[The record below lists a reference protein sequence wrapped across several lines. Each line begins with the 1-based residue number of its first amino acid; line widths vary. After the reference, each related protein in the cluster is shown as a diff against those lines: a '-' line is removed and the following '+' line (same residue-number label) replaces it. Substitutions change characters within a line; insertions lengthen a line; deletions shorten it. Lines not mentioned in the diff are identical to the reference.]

1 MKKFI
6 CLLLATLLGLMLF
19 VGCSEKEG
27 ILVVM
32 PDGAPALSMA
42 ELMSTEY
49 KVGELD
55 TEYRIVSSDSIAG
68 LVANRQADLA
78 VLPLNLATKVCGNDY
93 QILSVMTFG
102 NLYLVSNIGS
112 SIYDMV
118 GHNLYV
124 INLNNV
130 PGLTTKIMLQKLDIE
145 YSEVSQTQSNV
156 MLIGATAQEIIG
168 GFQAG
173 RVEYAIVAEPAVSM
187 MLNKVEGLQV
197 VGDVQE
203 VLGEYPQ
210 SVLVVKKGIFSA
222 DDINYLIEQLQNNA
236 MFVHTN
242 YDKIYDIIVA
252 HLQRGVITSFQKEL
266 ITSSL
271 VARCNVG
278 FELAIDHQQKIDDY
292 ITALRQIN
300 INSADIL
307 PSGAYY
313 DISA

>member
-1 MKKFI
+1 
-6 CLLLATLLGLMLF
+6 
-19 VGCSEKEG
+19 
-27 ILVVM
+27 
-32 PDGAPALSMA
+32 
-42 ELMSTEY
+42 
-49 KVGELD
+49 
-55 TEYRIVSSDSIAG
+55 
-68 LVANRQADLA
+68 
-78 VLPLNLATKVCGNDY
+78 
-93 QILSVMTFG
+93 MTFG

-112 SIYDMV
+112 SINDMV

-130 PGLTTKIMLQKLDIE
+130 PGLTTKIMLQKLNIE

-173 RVEYAIVAEPAVSM
+173 RVEYAIVAEPAVSI

-222 DDINYLIEQLQNNA
+222 DDINYLIEQLQKNA

-252 HLQRGVITSFQKEL
+252 HLQRGVRTSFQKEL